1 MALPGFVEPLG
12 HGIYCIDSGFQRAG
26 FDAVY
31 LLTHANRAA
40 FIDTATNYAVPRMLE
55 TLDALSIPRD
65 SVDWVIPTHV
75 HLDHAGG
82 TGALI
87 TALPNARVLVHPRG
101 ARHLIDP
108 SKLYQGALAVYGRA
122 IMKRDYGELEPVPE
136 ARVVTTHDGYVL
148 DIAGRKLTFLDTPG
162 HARHHHCI
170 WDETS
175 RGIFTGDTFGLS
187 YRELA
192 THKGPWTLITSTP
205 VQFEPDALRESI
217 ARLLALAPSCMYLT
231 HFGRIEQSSALVAQQ
246 LGLLDRMVE
255 LGHALRTAPARHQAL
270 KRGLR
275 ELYETELR
283 AHGSQLSSEAIHTL
297 LEQDIELNAQGMAVW
312 LDREAVPDT

>member
-26 FDAVY
+26 FAAVY
-31 LLTHANRAA
+31 LIVHGGRAA
-40 FIDTATNYAVPRMLE
+40 FIDTATNFAVPRLLE
-55 TLDALSIPRD
+55 TLEALGLARS

-87 TALPNARVLVHPRG
+87 AALPNARVLVHPRG

-108 SKLYQGALAVYGRA
+108 SKLYQGALAVYGQA
-122 IMKRDYGELEPVPE
+122 IMDRDYGKLEPVPE
-136 ARVVTTHDGYVL
+136 ARVLTTHDAEVL
-148 DIAGRKLTFLDTPG
+148 DFAGRKLQFLDTPG

-192 THKGPWTLITSTP
+192 TQRGPWTLITSTP

-217 ARLLALAPSCMYLT
+217 ARLLALAPSAMYLT
-231 HFGRIEQSSALVAQQ
+231 HFGRIEPSAELVAQQ
-246 LGLLDRMVE
+246 LQLLERMVA
-255 LGHALRTAPARHQAL
+255 LGRALRAAPERHQAL
-270 KRGLR
+270 ARGLSH
-275 ELYETELR
+275 LYETELR
-283 AHGSQLSSEAIHTL
+283 AHGSQLSSEAIHAL
-297 LEQDIELNAQGMAVW
+297 LEQDIELNAQGLGVW
-312 LDREAVPDT
+312 LDREAVPHK